1 MKKSLFYFMIFIA
14 ILFLLPLLSWAKTG
28 YVSDRLIV
36 NFRQGPDN
44 ASAVIKT
51 LKSDDPVFILEEENE
66 FYKIELQ
73 SKEIGWVDKKF
84 ITFELPK
91 TLIIDQLKQENDS
104 LKNKVSELTLLETD
118 LKKNVDT
125 LLSDKDIK
133 SDDHIENAANN
144 QKIVQENQ
152 MYQEKN
158 IALSQELALL
168 KVKNKNLFKTSMIKW
183 FLSGV
188 GVLLIGW
195 IIGQSISSRKRKS
208 SSSLLG

>member
-28 YVSDRLIV
+28 YVSDRLIL

-44 ASAVIKT
+44 TSAVIKT

-84 ITFELPK
+84 ITFELPN
-91 TLIIDQLKQENDS
+91 TLIIDQLKQENNS
-104 LKNKVSELTLLETD
+104 LKNKVSELSLLEAD
-118 LKKNVDT
+118 FKKNVDT

-133 SDDHIENAANN
+133 SDDGIENDVNI

-158 IALSQELALL
+158 LALSQELALL
-168 KVKNKNLFKTSMIKW
+168 KGENKDLFKTSMIKW

-188 GVLLIGW
+188 GVLLLGW

-208 SSSLLG
+208 NSSFLG

>member
-28 YVSDRLIV
+28 YVSDRLIL
-36 NFRQGPDN
+36 NLRQGPGND
-44 ASAVIKT
+44 SAVIKA

-66 FYKIELQ
+66 FYKIELE

-84 ITFELPK
+84 ITFELPN
-91 TLIIDQLKQENDS
+91 TLIIDQLKQENNS
-104 LKNKVSELTLLETD
+104 LKNKVSELSLLEAD
-118 LKKNVDT
+118 FKKKEGT

-133 SDDHIENAANN
+133 SDDGVENDVNI

-158 IALSQELALL
+158 SALSQELALL
-168 KVKNKNLFKTSMIKW
+168 KGKNKDLFKTSMIKW

-195 IIGQSISSRKRKS
+195 IIGQSISSRKRRS
-208 SSSLLG
+208 NSSLLG

>member
-1 MKKSLFYFMIFIA
+1 MKKSLFYFIIFIT

-28 YVSDRLIV
+28 YVSDRLIL
-36 NFRQGPDN
+36 NFRQEPDN

-66 FYKIELQ
+66 FYKVELQ
-73 SKEIGWVDKKF
+73 SKETGWVDKKF

-104 LKNKVSELTLLETD
+104 LKNKVSELSLLEAD
-118 LKKNVDT
+118 FKKNMDT

-133 SDDHIENAANN
+133 SDDGIDITENL

-152 MYQEKN
+152 MYQKKN
-158 IALSQELALL
+158 LALSQELALL
-168 KVKNKNLFKTSMIKW
+168 KEENKNLFKTSMIKW

-188 GVLLIGW
+188 GVLLLGW
-195 IIGQSISSRKRKS
+195 LIGQSISSRKRKS
-208 SSSLLG
+208 NSSLLG